1 MKYLFIAA
9 LFVLLASCG
18 SEDLTFDSQEIIQGK
33 ISATK
38 KGYWGESTEYPKI
51 WVQTPT
57 QTKEVSIPFEYE
69 NKWKV
74 GDTCLLIVQK
84 YIKNTK
90 K

>member
-1 MKYLFIAA
+1 MKYLFIAVLSV
-9 LFVLLASCG
+9 LFYSCG

-33 ISATK
+33 ISATE
-38 KGYWGESTEYPKI
+38 KGTKGRFAQNPKI
-51 WVQTPT
+51 WVQSPT
-57 QTKEVSIPFEYE
+57 QTKELEIPFEYE
-69 NKWKV
+69 DKWKV

>member
-1 MKYLFIAA
+1 LY
-9 LFVLLASCG
+9 SCG

-38 KGYWGESTEYPKI
+38 RGYSGEYTEYPKI
-51 WVQTPT
+51 WVQSPT
-57 QTKEVSIPFEYE
+57 QTRQLDIPFEYE
-69 NKWKV
+69 GKWKV

>member
-9 LFVLLASCG
+9 LFALLYSCG

-33 ISATK
+33 ISATE
-38 KGYWGESTEYPKI
+38 KGGTGRYAQNPKI
-51 WVQTPT
+51 WVQSPT
-57 QTKEVSIPFEYE
+57 QTRQLDIPFEYE
-69 NKWKV
+69 GKWKV